1 MMNKIALIYMGGT
14 LGCTGEP
21 LSPMPAET
29 FIPKLKRILPTE
41 LNIECFVAPVI
52 KDSSAC
58 TAHDW
63 LELIQ
68 MIQALQQKNYQH
80 FVIIHGTDTLSYA
93 SALLAHFMAQS
104 AHIVFTGSQYPLLNT
119 AGSALRRSS
128 DAIDNLNFALNAVVK
143 MNTGVYL
150 AFHHQLIH
158 AQTALKRHTTERDAF
173 TGLAAEKDLNKVSL
187 PYLVTEHDIQ
197 KIRGFNCISLMLQP
211 IDLSQQ
217 VNNIKNLLHQPP
229 HFLILQG
236 FGVGNMASNHELI
249 AVLQQLQLNQ
259 CMVILTT
266 QVPFGG
272 IDQRY
277 EISHWMEIAGIT
289 HSNALGHADLYAKAL
304 KMYLQY
310 DGAEQWRKH
319 WHD

>member
-41 LNIECFVAPVI
+41 LNIECFVTPVI

-173 TGLAAEKDLNKVSL
+173 AGLAAEKDLNKVSL

-289 HSNALGHADLYAKAL
+289 HSNAFGHADLYAKAL